1 MKILPLLCL
10 IFALA
15 GCGRSD
21 DPAAPEPPPALSL
34 PNPEST
40 EFADFLKAAALL
52 SQKGK
57 IIFRHPE
64 LPVPIHFSRWPPNDG
79 DPVDPSVIQL
89 IGDEIRGDSAE
100 GSLMDTAALEAWAK
114 DVIAMWKLV
123 DEPPLVTIL
132 TSEDPPVRFKDGLKV
147 LRILADNGVG
157 EIVLWRPESN
167 AEQTARIE
175 RELRRELKEKPSP
188 PAPPDL

>member
-1 MKILPLLCL
+1 MKIFPLLCL

-15 GCGRSD
+15 GCDRSD
-21 DPAAPEPPPALSL
+21 EPAAPEPPPALSL

-64 LPVPIHFSRWPPNDG
+64 LPVPIHFSSWPPNDG

-132 TSEDPPVRFKDGLKV
+132 ASEDPPVRFQRRTQGSTHPRGQRRRRNCLMATGIQCGTGCQD
-147 LRILADNGVG
+147 RT
-157 EIVLWRPESN
+157 RTQTRTESK
-167 AEQTARIE
+167 T
-175 RELRRELKEKPSP
+175 
-188 PAPPDL
+188 